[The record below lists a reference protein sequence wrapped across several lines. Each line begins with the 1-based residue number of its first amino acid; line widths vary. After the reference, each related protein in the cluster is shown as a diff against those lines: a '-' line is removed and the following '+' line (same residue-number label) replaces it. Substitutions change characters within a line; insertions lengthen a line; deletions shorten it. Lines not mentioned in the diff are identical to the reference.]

1 MNAVALLYGDV
12 GLVPTADNGGVPGAY
27 FSVLVQNLAYTKL
40 VGIWGHVP
48 GAPGTP
54 GTWSFTP
61 CSYSHSVP
69 GNLEIW
75 TLFNALPIDQFD
87 VEYQALG
94 NIYWDNNADYNYSL
108 DPILAATVFE
118 GAIGSAVIG
127 PAVLAGV
134 PAVLTQ
140 AGQVPG
146 VDSNGNLHVGVLV
159 QNIAYEK
166 QVGIVYTTNN
176 WTTFQNTFGTFLQTL
191 TPASTPHQLNAE
203 SWEIVAAVGV
213 GATGQFAV
221 FYNVGGATYWDN
233 NFGLNYSF

>member
-1 MNAVALLYGDV
+1 MFRVRIS
-12 GLVPTADNGGVPGAY
+12 ADNGEGPGTY

-40 VGIWGHVP
+40 VGIWGHLP

-54 GTWSFTP
+54 GTWSYYP

-75 TLFNALPIDQFD
+75 TLGNVPPFDQFD

-94 NIYWDNNADYNYSL
+94 NIYWDNNAGYNYSL
-108 DPILAATVFE
+108 DPLAATVVE

-127 PAVLAGV
+127 PTVLAAV

-159 QNIAYEK
+159 QNIAFEK
-166 QVGIVYTTNN
+166 QVAIVYTTNN
-176 WTTFQNTFGTFLQTL
+176 WRTFQNAFGTFLQKL
-191 TPASTPHQLNAE
+191 TSTSPPHQLSTE
-203 SWEIVAAVGV
+203 SWEIVAPVGV

-221 FYNVGGATYWDN
+221 FYNVGGTTYWDN